1 MILLTRDKERVDVPE
16 DIERKKK
23 GLTESTFIAHGE
35 VNRLAAKRLQLE
47 EIERGDATPS
57 WWS

>member
-1 MILLTRDKERVDVPE
+1 MMLLTRDKERVDVPE
-16 DIERKKK
+16 DIERKKVD
-23 GLTESTFIAHGE
+23 GVSFHRHGE